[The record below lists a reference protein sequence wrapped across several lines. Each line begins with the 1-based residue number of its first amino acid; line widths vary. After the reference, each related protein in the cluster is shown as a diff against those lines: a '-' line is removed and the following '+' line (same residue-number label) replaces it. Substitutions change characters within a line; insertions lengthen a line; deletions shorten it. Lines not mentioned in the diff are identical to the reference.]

1 MAAQRRGEAR
11 GGATE
16 QTETTHGRVPTVPSS
31 TRANANAGPS
41 GSERAA
47 SNRAE
52 RSPAED
58 PSPDDLSS
66 EPVDEDRYDA
76 LYEALNRM
84 RHSMAQRRAKHVGRH
99 VADWQVMADALLER
113 LAKSPPAS
121 LETLQGMSAKASF
134 ASSDSIFL
142 RNHAGAVWKTIE
154 NALAAYE
161 GKPLP
166 HEVDEGD
173 AAGTARA
180 APGPGPSGELRR
192 RRELAATPASHT
204 TRTRSAGRR
213 RSPGGWRRGARRRIG
228 GARGRR
234 TGVRERKGPRREK

>member
-1 MAAQRRGEAR
+1 M
-11 GGATE
+11 
-16 QTETTHGRVPTVPSS
+16 
-31 TRANANAGPS
+31 
-41 GSERAA
+41 
-47 SNRAE
+47 
-52 RSPAED
+52 
-58 PSPDDLSS
+58 
-66 EPVDEDRYDA
+66 DEDRYDA

-166 HEVDEGD
+166 HEVDRESARGRPRG
-173 AAGTARA
+173 AGSVRLRG
-180 APGPGPSGELRR
+180 APPPPGPS
-192 RRELAATPASHT
+192 AATPASHIDAYAFRGT
-204 TRTRSAGRR
+204 QEIAGGSGSAKR
-213 RSPGGWRRGARRRIG
+213 PAADWRRAGQENRRPRTEGAQ
-228 GARGRR
+228 
-234 TGVRERKGPRREK
+234 T